1 MAEAQSNSHTA
12 SITPSHTTSLTLR
25 LDHALNLSHSHVSRS
40 LTLRLDHALNL
51 SHSHVSRSLTLHDA
65 NRHRRRAPI

>member
-12 SITPSHTTSLTLR
+12 SITPSHTTFLTLR
-25 LDHALNLSHSHVSRS
+25 S
-40 LTLRLDHALNL
+40 DHALNL

-65 NRHRRRAPI
+65 NRRRRRAPI